1 MIALIARVTAA
12 CGRHAAATLLVA
24 LVLAGS
30 SLYFS
35 ANNLKIDT
43 DTSHLFDPSLPW
55 PAAVPSHS

>member
-1 MIALIARVTAA
+1 MIALIARITA
-12 CGRHAAATLLVA
+12 TTPLVA

-55 PAAVPSHS
+55 PAAVPSHC